1 MPMQKK
7 QKKNKGAD
15 QPVYPRSMINA
26 FLIPYLDCM
35 MSLVSMI
42 NTERNLERMGLT
54 FTTLWTNSA
63 DDKLMTFFL
72 VFPGNRI

>member
-1 MPMQKK
+1 MMYAYAKK
-7 QKKNKGAD
+7 KKKKKKKNKGAD

-42 NTERNLERMGLT
+42 NTKKFRAHGFNLYHSL
-54 FTTLWTNSA
+54 
-63 DDKLMTFFL
+63 D
-72 VFPGNRI
+72 